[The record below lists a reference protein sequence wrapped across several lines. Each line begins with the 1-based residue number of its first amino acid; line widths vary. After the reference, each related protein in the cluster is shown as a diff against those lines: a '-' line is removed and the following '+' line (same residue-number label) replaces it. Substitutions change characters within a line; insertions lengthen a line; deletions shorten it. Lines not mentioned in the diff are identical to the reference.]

1 VTGILWTVW
10 VSKFP
15 VANAG
20 KISYDVARYP
30 RVEAKGNDEAGGF

>member
-1 VTGILWTVW
+1 M
-10 VSKFP
+10 SKFL

-20 KISYDVARYP
+20 KVSYDVARYP